1 MPVQSMLIANRGEIA
16 VRIVQALAA
25 LRCRV
30 VGVHARDD
38 EQSLHVRKVDQAIAL
53 PGSGPAAYLDGEAVI
68 RAALEAGCDA
78 VHPGYGFL
86 SESAD
91 FARRCIDAGLTW
103 IGPSPETLELFGDK
117 AAARRLAVECGVP
130 VVPGTEGATGLDEAR
145 RFFEA
150 LPAGRGMMIKALAGG
165 GGRGMRYVDSADE
178 IEAAFERC
186 RSEAESSFGNP
197 DVYVEAAIEQ
207 PRHVEV
213 QILGD
218 GAEVI
223 HLGERDCTLQRR
235 HQKLVEM
242 APAPG
247 LSPKMRERL
256 CDAALRMGRQLN
268 YAGLGT
274 IEFLVDGDEFFFME
288 ANPRLQV
295 EHTVTEMVTGLDL
308 VELQVKVAGGASL
321 AELGLSEPPLTRG
334 GAVQLRINTEA
345 MQADGSARP
354 TAGTLSAYEPPGGPG
369 VRVDGCG
376 YAGYRTNPNFD
387 SLLAKLIVHEPV
399 GDHAA
404 LLHRAYHAVCAFRI
418 EGVETNIPLLQN
430 LLRHPA
436 LAENEIDTRFV
447 EREIDSLLATPADE
461 HPKHY
466 FTGTEE
472 APVAQQTVAET
483 PEGCVA
489 LDAPV
494 AGTLARFFAAPGE
507 TVDAGQTVAI
517 IESMKMEFEVKA
529 PAAGTVREAGPGEGD
544 LVDEG
549 SPVLFLETEAD
560 TDEALLAEA
569 ELDLEHMPDNLAE
582 VLERQAMLTD
592 ERRPEAVEK
601 RHKLGMN
608 TARENLDTLLDADSF
623 NEYGGLALAAQRQ
636 RRKHSE
642 LVEKS
647 PADGLIGGTGTINA
661 EDFGPEAARCLA
673 MAYDYTV
680 FAGTQGL
687 MNHKKTDRLL
697 HLAEQWR
704 LPTVLFAEGGGGR
717 PGDTDF
723 PGVAGLDNQTF
734 LGMAKLSGLVPLVSI
749 VNGRCFAGNAVLA
762 GCCDVL
768 IATENAT
775 LGMAGPAMIA
785 GGGLGNYAP
794 EDVGPPS
801 MQAPNGVMDIVVKD
815 EAEAARTARQYLG
828 YFQGDLA
835 DWDADDQRGLRQL
848 IPENRLRVY
857 DIRRVIETLADTG
870 SVLELRARFA
880 PGMITA
886 LIRIEGK
893 PFGLIANNP
902 QHLGGAIDSEGADK
916 AARFMQL
923 CDAFDLPLISLCDTP
938 GFMVGPETE
947 KTASVRHMARMFNTA
962 ASMDIPV
969 FTVVVRKGYGLGA
982 QAMAAGSFH
991 APLFTVAWPS
1001 GEFGA
1006 MGLEGAI
1013 RLGYAKELE
1022 AIEDPR
1028 KREKLF
1034 NLMVRKAYQHGK
1046 ALNMAS
1052 YLEIDNVIDPVE
1064 TRGWIL
1070 RGLAAAPKPPERRGK
1085 KRPLI
1090 DAW

>member
-1 MPVQSMLIANRGEIA
+1 MPLASVLIANRGEIA
-16 VRIVQALAA
+16 TRIAQALTA
-25 LRCRV
+25 LGCRTL
-30 VGVHARDD
+30 GINSNDDAR
-38 EQSLHVRKVDQAIAL
+38 SLHTRKVDQAIAL
-53 PGSGPAAYLDGEAVI
+53 PGSGPAAYLDTDAI
-68 RAALEAGCDA
+68 LEIAQQHGCDSI
-78 VHPGYGFL
+78 HPGYGFL
-86 SESAD
+86 SESTE
-91 FARRCIDAGLTW
+91 FARRCMDAGLTW

-145 RFFEA
+145 RFFET

-165 GGRGMRYVDSADE
+165 GGRGMRYVDSPDA

-186 RSEAESSFGNP
+186 PSEAETRFGNS
-197 DVYVEAAIEQ
+197 DVYVEAAVER

-218 GAEVI
+218 GIQVI

-235 HQKLVEM
+235 HQKLVEF

-256 CDAALRMGRQLN
+256 CDAALRMGRHLN
-268 YAGLGT
+268 YVGLGT

-295 EHTVTEMVTGLDL
+295 EHTVTEMITGLDL
-308 VELQVKVAGGASL
+308 VELQVKVASGTGL
-321 AELGLSEPPLTRG
+321 PELGLSPSPLTRG
-334 GAVQLRINTEA
+334 QALQLRINTEA
-345 MQADGSARP
+345 MQPDGSARP
-354 TAGTLSAYEPPGGPG
+354 AAGTLSAYEAPGGPG

-387 SLLAKLIVHEPV
+387 SLLAKLIVHEPTD
-399 GDHAA
+399 DHAA
-404 LLHRAYHAVCAFRI
+404 LLHRAYHALCAFRI
-418 EGVETNIPLLQN
+418 EGVETNIPFLQN
-430 LLRHPA
+430 LLCHEA
-436 LAENEIDTRFV
+436 LADHAVDTRLV
-447 EREIDSLLATPADE
+447 EREIEILLTPPPEE
-461 HPKHY
+461 HPRHY
-466 FTGTEE
+466 FTGAEEETKAQTTETE
-472 APVAQQTVAET
+472 I

-489 LDAPV
+489 LRAPV
-494 AGTLARFFAAPGE
+494 AGTLAKIFPAPGE
-507 TVDAGQTVAI
+507 TVTAGQTLAI
-517 IESMKMEFEVKA
+517 VEAMKMEFEVSA
-529 PAAGTVREAGPGEGD
+529 RSSGTVRDADAAEGD
-544 LVDEG
+544 LVNEGDVVLLVATDAQADEEAAA
-549 SPVLFLETEAD
+549 ETD
-560 TDEALLAEA
+560 M
-569 ELDLEHMPDNLAE
+569 DLEHIPDNLAE
-582 VLERQAMLTD
+582 VLERQAKLTD
-592 ERRPEAVEK
+592 GYRPEAVEK
-601 RHKLGMN
+601 RRKLGMR
-608 TARENLDTLLDADSF
+608 TARENLSALLDDDSF

-642 LVEKS
+642 LIEKS
-647 PADGLIGGTGTINA
+647 PADGLVGGTGTINA
-661 EDFGPEAARCLA
+661 DRFGPEAARCLA
-673 MAYDYTV
+673 LAYDYTV

-697 HLAEQWR
+697 ELAERWR

-723 PGVAGLDNQTF
+723 PGVAGLDNTTF
-734 LGMAKLSGLVPLVSI
+734 LGMAKLSGLVPLVSV

-762 GCCDVL
+762 GCCDVV
-768 IATENAT
+768 IATENSS

-794 EDVGPPS
+794 EEVGPPS
-801 MQAPNGVMDIVVKD
+801 MQAPNGVLDIVVKN
-815 EAEAARTARQYLG
+815 EAEAAETARQYLG
-828 YFQGDLA
+828 YFQGDLV
-835 DWDADDQRGLRQL
+835 DWEQDDQRRLRQL

-857 DIRRVIETLADTG
+857 NIRRVIETLADTG
-870 SVLELRARFA
+870 SVLELREQFA

-886 LIRIEGK
+886 LVRIEGK
-893 PFGLIANNP
+893 SFGLMANNP
-902 QHLGGAIDSEGADK
+902 QHLGGAIDRDGADK

-969 FTVVVRKGYGLGA
+969 FTVVLRKGYGLGA

-1022 AIEDPR
+1022 AVEDPR
-1028 KREKLF
+1028 KKEKLF

-1064 TRGWIL
+1064 TRAWIL
-1070 RGLAAAPKPPERRGK
+1070 RGLAATPTPPERTGK
-1085 KRPLI
+1085 KRPLV